1 MLRHWK
7 FPQGFQ
13 QPSGLGTGPQGR
25 GLVDNLCLLHQEELG
40 LGGGKFVWVQAAGV
54 EEYWRTRDSWEV
66 MENAMQWSK
75 KPLEE
80 KTSGYPGS
88 SPEVRTEWI
97 HGRGREDGGENI

>member
-1 MLRHWK
+1 M
-7 FPQGFQ
+7 GF
-13 QPSGLGTGPQGR
+13 LY
-25 GLVDNLCLLHQEELG
+25 LDELG
-40 LGGGKFVWVQAAGV
+40 LGGDKLAWVQTVGLGKH
-54 EEYWRTRDSWEV
+54 WRTRYSWEV